1 MSDLRSPRAES
12 VQTFVVRV
20 WTPAPTVA
28 PETHPELLRGVVE
41 HPATGW
47 HERFTADEELL
58 AFLRRHTERG
68 EWERGKGET
77 PEAARSARPSAPRLL
92 RDE

>member
-1 MSDLRSPRAES
+1 MMSPWMSGWLRPGAES

-20 WTPAPTVA
+20 WTPAPPAA

-41 HPATGW
+41 HPATGR
-47 HERFTADEELL
+47 HERFRADEELL

-77 PEAARSARPSAPRLL
+77 P
-92 RDE
+92 